1 MQVRRFF
8 RSLVACG
15 TIAALAWAAPAKA
28 ADVDLGTVT
37 SPTSLVFGN
46 DGLLGPFADV
56 FTFAIGTGDSFG
68 FSAFLSTGFSNRWG
82 ILDMQ
87 AGLFSGGTQ
96 LLAGDAETVYLPE
109 GFPSRDISF
118 DSIVLGAGEYQ
129 LRVTGT
135 ATSFLSDVPITAG
148 YQGSLDFAAATP
160 AIPEP
165 ASVLLMA
172 LSLGILGLFARRR
185 VSGST
190 GAAPRR

>member
-1 MQVRRFF
+1 MQVTRFF

-37 SPTSLVFGN
+37 SSPTSLVFGN

-56 FTFAIGTGDSFG
+56 FTFAIGAGDSFG
-68 FSAFLSTGFSNRWG
+68 FSAFMSTGYSNRSG

-87 AGLFSGGTQ
+87 AGLFSGGTL
-96 LLAGDAETVYLPE
+96 LLAGDAQTVYLPE

-135 ATSFLSDVPITAG
+135 ATSFLADVPITAG
-148 YQGSLDFAAATP
+148 YRGSLDFAAAP
-160 AIPEP
+160 APIPEP
-165 ASVLLMA
+165 ASVVLMA
-172 LSLGILGLFARRR
+172 LSLGMLGLFARRR
-185 VSGST
+185 VSR
-190 GAAPRR
+190 PVC

>member
-1 MQVRRFF
+1 MQVTRFF

-15 TIAALAWAAPAKA
+15 TIAALAWVAPVKA

-37 SPTSLVFGN
+37 SPASLVFGN

-56 FTFAIGTGDSFG
+56 FTFAIGAGDSFG
-68 FSAFLSTGFSNRWG
+68 FSAFLSTGFGNRSG

-87 AGLFSGGTQ
+87 AGLFSAGTL
-96 LLAGDAETVYLPE
+96 LLAGDAQTVYLPE

-148 YQGSLDFAAATP
+148 YQGSLDFTAAPA

-165 ASVLLMA
+165 TSVLLMA
-172 LSLGILGLFARRR
+172 FGLGMLGVVARRR
-185 VSGST
+185 VSR
-190 GAAPRR
+190 PVC

>member
-15 TIAALAWAAPAKA
+15 TIAALAWAAPVKA

-37 SPTSLVFGN
+37 SPASLVVGN

-56 FTFAIGTGDSFG
+56 FTFAIGAGDSFG
-68 FSAFLSTGFSNRWG
+68 FSAFLSTGFSNRSG

-87 AGLFSGGTQ
+87 AGLFRADSL
-96 LLAGDAETVYLPE
+96 LLAGDAQTVYLPE

-118 DSIVLGAGEYQ
+118 DSTVLGAGEYQ

-148 YQGSLDFAAATP
+148 YQGSLDFAAAP
-160 AIPEP
+160 AAIPEP
-165 ASVLLMA
+165 ASVVLMA
-172 LSLGILGLFARRR
+172 LSLGMLGLFARRR
-185 VSGST
+185 VSRP
-190 GAAPRR
+190 AL

>member
-1 MQVRRFF
+1 MQVTRFF

-37 SPTSLVFGN
+37 SPTSLVFGH

-56 FTFAIGTGDSFG
+56 FTFAIGAGDSFG
-68 FSAFLSTGFSNRWG
+68 FSAFMSTGYSNRSG

-87 AGLFSGGTQ
+87 AGLFRTDS
-96 LLAGDAETVYLPE
+96 LLQAGDAQTVYLPE

-135 ATSFLSDVPITAG
+135 ATSFLADVPITAG
-148 YQGSLDFAAATP
+148 YQGSLDFTAAPA

-165 ASVLLMA
+165 TSVLLMA
-172 LSLGILGLFARRR
+172 FGLGMLGVVARRR
-185 VSGST
+185 VSR
-190 GAAPRR
+190 PVC